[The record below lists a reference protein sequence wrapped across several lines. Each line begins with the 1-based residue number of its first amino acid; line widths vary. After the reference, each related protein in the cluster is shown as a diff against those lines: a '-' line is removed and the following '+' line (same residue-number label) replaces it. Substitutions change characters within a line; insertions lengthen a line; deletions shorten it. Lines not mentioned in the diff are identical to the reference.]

1 MADKKNIGQMRKELL
16 VVFTLLDLSC
26 YVAQ

>member
-1 MADKKNIGQMRKELL
+1 MADKKNIGQMRKEWL